1 MNISYYF
8 DNLRRRW
15 AVRQFN
21 KAAAGVMD
29 TPPQVLGKD
38 GPMLLSMVHHRD
50 VLPYLLA
57 LKSFAQHLLP
67 SRVVVVADKTID
79 ASDEAMFRQQVPEI
93 ELRRAHE
100 FERPG
105 VPVGGTWERL
115 MAIAHYVSEA
125 YVIQLDADTMTLADI
140 DHVVDC
146 FKKNVSFTIG
156 TYDLQ
161 AKVSVTEVSRWAQ
174 SHCKTYASP
183 HIQLVCEAALLTAAA
198 AGDPGKFYIRGCS
211 GFAGFG
217 RGSFSP
223 DDLVALSKRMQ
234 QQVGDAWAKWGTEQF
249 ASNFVV
255 ANIPGSEV
263 LPHPVYTTPNKID
276 HTTAFVHFIGPHRY
290 LKGIYLKEAN
300 RFLGRIRSAVA

>member
-15 AVRQFN
+15 DVRQFN

-29 TPPQVLGKD
+29 TPPLVLGKD

-50 VLPYLLA
+50 VLPYLMA
-57 LKSFAQHLLP
+57 LKSFARHLLP

-79 ASDEAMFRQQVPEI
+79 AHDEAMFRQQVPEI
-93 ELRRAHE
+93 ELRRARE

-115 MAIAHYVSEA
+115 MAISHYVSEA
-125 YVIQLDADTMTLADI
+125 YVIQLDADTMTLADV
-140 DHVVDC
+140 DHVADC
-146 FKKNVSFTIG
+146 FKRNVSFTIG

-161 AKVSVTEVSRWAQ
+161 AKVGVAEVSRWAQ
-174 SHCKTYASP
+174 SHCETYASP

-223 DDLVALSKRMQ
+223 DDLVALSRRMQ
-234 QQVGDAWAKWGTEQF
+234 QHVGDAWAKWGTEQF

-255 ANIPGSEV
+255 ANIPESEV

-290 LKGIYLKEAN
+290 LKGIYLNEA
-300 RFLGRIRSAVA
+300 RKFLGGVHRAKA

>member
-1 MNISYYF
+1 
-8 DNLRRRW
+8 
-15 AVRQFN
+15 
-21 KAAAGVMD
+21 
-29 TPPQVLGKD
+29 
-38 GPMLLSMVHHRD
+38 MLLSMVHHRD

-79 ASDEAMFRQQVPEI
+79 ANDEAMFRQQVPEI

-100 FERPG
+100 FERAD
-105 VPVGGTWERL
+105 VSVGGTWERL

-161 AKVSVTEVSRWAQ
+161 AKASVTEVSRWAQ

-217 RGSFSP
+217 RGSFSLMISSRCRSGCSNKWAMP
-223 DDLVALSKRMQ
+223 GSNGVPSNSHPILWWPTYLVPRFCLTRYTQPPTRSTTRRHSCTSSDPIGTSKASISKRPT
-234 QQVGDAWAKWGTEQF
+234 GFWGAF
-249 ASNFVV
+249 AVPWPDV
-255 ANIPGSEV
+255 LQGS
-263 LPHPVYTTPNKID
+263 
-276 HTTAFVHFIGPHRY
+276 
-290 LKGIYLKEAN
+290 
-300 RFLGRIRSAVA
+300 

>member
-1 MNISYYF
+1 MNISYYL

-15 AVRQFN
+15 NVRQFN
-21 KAAAGVMD
+21 KAAARVLN
-29 TPPQVLGKD
+29 TPPLVLSQD
-38 GPMLLSMVHHRD
+38 GPLLLSMVQHRD

-57 LKSFAQHLLP
+57 LKSFARYLTP

-79 ASDEAMFRQQVPEI
+79 ANDEAIFRQQVPSI
-93 ELRRAHE
+93 ELRRAQE

-115 MAIAHYVSEA
+115 MAISHYVSEA
-125 YVIQLDADTMTLADI
+125 YVIQMDADTMTLADI

-146 FKKNVSFTIG
+146 FKRNASFTIG

-161 AKVSVTEVSRWAQ
+161 AKVSVSEVSRWAQ
-174 SHCKTYASP
+174 SHCETHASP
-183 HIQLVCEAALLTAAA
+183 HIQLVCESALLTAAA
-198 AGDPGKFYIRGCS
+198 AGDPDRYYIRGCS

-217 RGSFSP
+217 RGAFAP
-223 DDLVALSKRMQ
+223 DDLVALSRRMQ
-234 QQVGDAWAKWGTEQF
+234 AHVGDGWAKWGTEQF

-263 LPHPVYTTPNKID
+263 LPHPVYTTPNRIN
-276 HTTAFVHFIGPHRY
+276 HTTVFVHFIGPHRY
-290 LKGIYLKEAN
+290 LKGIYLKEAKK
-300 RFLGRIRSAVA
+300 FLVGILGARG